1 MFKDRATRERVQ
13 ATGIYALLL
22 LGAVVFCWP
31 LLWMVFTSVKLDRE
45 LFARKMHLLPE
56 TPVARAVS
64 PYVDEN
70 SFRDLEGDS
79 AADLLP
85 VLEAEIRPQAKTL
98 DPNLDPDVLTQQLA
112 RGVYQ
117 HMTDTMTDA
126 QWQQPVEALRTLARQ
141 AATPVLLG
149 KIMDQIRHS
158 LIIGQLRARSY
169 DLQEDQLI
177 SPKNETQV
185 WRMQQ
190 GVKAELVPTA
200 DGQGAEFRYEYGDND
215 MVSMEADLQTS
226 FPISRLYRIQ
236 LSVRPDESWN
246 RLSAFVEMDGQRLEP
261 VRPQVLS
268 DSNWTVYT
276 WQEEGP
282 DDLTNK
288 IRSWT
293 LLQPAEDVESPVKGA
308 HNIKVIL
315 QLQRTTPFG
324 AWIEKFQRNY
334 LMVFDNMPFWRYA
347 ATSVLLVLANM
358 VGALISCSMVAYSF
372 SRLQWPGRNLSF
384 AIMLGTMMIPTQ
396 VTMIPFFLI
405 VKSLGWFNTLTPL
418 WVMSFTANAFNVFL
432 MHQFFKG
439 IPRDL
444 EDAAKIDG
452 CGPLRSYWYIM
463 LPLVKPTLATVAV
476 FTFMGVW
483 NDFLGPLIYLSDQRL
498 YPLSLGLYALN
509 VQSGG
514 GMAMMMAG
522 SLLMTMPVILVF
534 FFAQR
539 YFIQGITMT
548 GMKG

>member
-1 MFKDRATRERVQ
+1 M
-13 ATGIYALLL
+13 
-22 LGAVVFCWP
+22 
-31 LLWMVFTSVKLDRE
+31 
-45 LFARKMHLLPE
+45 
-56 TPVARAVS
+56 
-64 PYVDEN
+64 
-70 SFRDLEGDS
+70 
-79 AADLLP
+79 
-85 VLEAEIRPQAKTL
+85 
-98 DPNLDPDVLTQQLA
+98 
-112 RGVYQ
+112 
-117 HMTDTMTDA
+117 
-126 QWQQPVEALRTLARQ
+126 
-141 AATPVLLG
+141 
-149 KIMDQIRHS
+149 
-158 LIIGQLRARSY
+158 
-169 DLQEDQLI
+169 
-177 SPKNETQV
+177 
-185 WRMQQ
+185 
-190 GVKAELVPTA
+190 
-200 DGQGAEFRYEYGDND
+200 
-215 MVSMEADLQTS
+215 
-226 FPISRLYRIQ
+226 
-236 LSVRPDESWN
+236 
-246 RLSAFVEMDGQRLEP
+246 
-261 VRPQVLS
+261 
-268 DSNWTVYT
+268 YT

-293 LLQPAEDVESPVKGA
+293 LLQPVEDVESPVEGGP

-315 QLQRTTPFG
+315 QLERTTPMG

-347 ATSVLLVLANM
+347 ATSVLLVLANL

-372 SRLQWPGRNLSF
+372 SGLQWPGRNLSF

-509 VQSGG
+509 VQSWRRHGHDDGG
-514 GMAMMMAG
+514 RPAHDLAG
-522 SLLMTMPVILVF
+522 DPGLLLCPTVLHRRHHDDGHERLS
-534 FFAQR
+534 QR
-539 YFIQGITMT
+539 FESRTI
-548 GMKG
+548 